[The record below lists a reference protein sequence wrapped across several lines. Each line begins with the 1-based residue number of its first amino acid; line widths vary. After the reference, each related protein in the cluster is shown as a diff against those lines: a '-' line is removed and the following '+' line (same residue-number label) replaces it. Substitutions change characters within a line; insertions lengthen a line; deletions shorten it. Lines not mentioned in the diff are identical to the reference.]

1 MRIAFALGITLNLI
15 LGIHNNVKRRI
26 LCSHVMHRGG
36 QRQLSDAECATIW
49 PEGTGP
55 LVPWTRRF
63 PPREHPNNPNGS
75 GPTSEV
81 GFVVIFTDC
90 PEDAPSPGDDDTDP
104 VASAGSFVDRAAV
117 TKHVIACAIPSMPST
132 SATDPAGSS
141 SGTSRTLSGSA
152 SPASS
157 AMYALIHP
165 DAVICIGP
173 NGEEYDRATLLQN
186 LGYWVKIWDSP
197 VDENSL
203 YDQPYIADHIEDDV
217 GLKDLMKLQ
226 ALKLDDHEFVV
237 IIDKDFVLKNPLDPV
252 FDELRES
259 DDIAAFVR
267 DPDTGA
273 ISTDMLV
280 MKPSVDTYNDLIDT
294 FKTVPFTGTGG
305 WGDSGIGTQ
314 PGGMGTSGLLD
325 YFMSDPE
332 PDTDPNPHT
341 GTELD
346 RCKYANNADENC
358 NTTPFEDIVGFSM
371 TDDLCGQPWM
381 CTYGDLEETWSPE
394 TKVLC
399 ETFLVHW
406 IKSREEFEHLF
417 FNQPTSDNYG
427 DFHKDVY
434 HGLCTGRGPSGYI
447 PMLDEMIPEQEN
459 CIDGSLEFHGC
470 NTEYTTD
477 TATSI
482 GNGIQLEVSV
492 TSPQQ
497 CEVYTAGPNNA
508 GADVPIAGTAEVSGI
523 SFADTSMVFV
533 IDRSGSTCDETEL
546 QCSGDEN
553 RDGGVDDILDCEIAA
568 TLDLVHKVRDEG
580 TVKQVGLVSFSHKL
594 GRRIDSATVEL
605 PLTDI
610 NDFDDNQAHAIETAM
625 RNINCGGATNYAKA
639 VEKACEVIET
649 STATH
654 NIIVFMSSGIPTRG
668 GAPAA
673 YCSNNAIFH
682 TIALGTEAKCEEG
695 VDISLSTISKS
706 TQGTC
711 QEVLNVADIRQTL
724 KEISDAQFRSVQGST
739 VASESSVH
747 FGCEDVPNYVNL
759 IGVDCANMSYFC
771 GGSFAGSRFANNL
784 GITGD
789 SACCICGGG
798 VYLEIGDLELFDDE
812 NFVSS
817 ENSLDSTSFQ
827 RMASIHPGIH
837 TVCTTVIASEAGVP
851 GANVQ
856 CKNILVCPH
865 QTDY

>member
-49 PEGTGP
+49 PEGTGT

-63 PPREHPNNPNGS
+63 PPKEHPNNPNGS

-81 GFVVIFTDC
+81 GFVVIYPNC
-90 PEDAPSPGDDDTDP
+90 PEDAPSPDDDTDP
-104 VASAGSFVDRAAV
+104 VVSAGSFVDRAAV

-226 ALKLDDHEFVV
+226 ALRLDDHEFVV
-237 IIDKDFVLKNPLDPV
+237 IVDEDFVLNNPLDPV

-280 MKPSVDTYNDLIDT
+280 LKPSVDTYEDLIDT

-346 RCKYANNADENC
+346 RCKYANNADETC
-358 NTTPFEDIVGFSM
+358 NTTPFQDIAGYTM
-371 TDDLCGQPWM
+371 TDEICGQPWK
-381 CTYGDLEETWSPE
+381 CAYHDLENTWSPE
-394 TKVLC
+394 TKLLC
-399 ETFLVHW
+399 DVFLVHW
-406 IKSREEFEHLF
+406 IQSREEFEDN
-417 FNQPTSDNYG
+417 FNQETSDKSG
-427 DFHKDVY
+427 DFHKEIY
-434 HGLCTGRGPSGYI
+434 HGLCSQAGQTGYN
-447 PMLDEMIPEQEN
+447 PMLEEMAPALEN
-459 CIDGSLEFHGC
+459 CVDGSLEFHGC
-470 NTEYTTD
+470 DPLSTSGANTPMG
-477 TATSI
+477 S
-482 GNGIQLEVSV
+482 GLKLEVSV
-492 TSPQQ
+492 SSPEQ
-497 CEVYTAGPNNA
+497 CEVFTAGPNNG
-508 GADVPIAGTAEVSGI
+508 GAVIPLAGTAEITGTAN
-523 SFADTSMVFV
+523 ADTSMVFV
-533 IDRSGSTCDETEL
+533 IGRSALYCGADSGAG
-546 QCSGDEN
+546 CSSEN
-553 RDGGVDDILDCEIAA
+553 YNIQYDDILGCEIAA
-568 TLDLVHKVRDEG
+568 IPDLVLKIREER
-580 TVKQVGLVSFSHKL
+580 TVGAVGIVSLSN
-594 GRRIDSATVEL
+594 RRGELATVEL

-610 NDFDDNQAHAIETAM
+610 NLFDQGKAMAIESAI
-625 RNINCGGATNYAKA
+625 RNNDCGTDINYAGA
-639 VEKACEVIET
+639 VEKVCEVIESSKT
-649 STATH
+649 TDNAV
-654 NIIVFMSSGIPTRG
+654 VFISDGLPNVG

-673 YCSNNAIFH
+673 YCSNNAAFH
-682 TIALGTEAKCEEG
+682 TIALGGTANCAGGE
-695 VDISLSTISKS
+695 DTSLSTIAGA
-706 TQGTC
+706 TQGSC
-711 QEVLNVADIRQTL
+711 QEVTNIADIRYILTS
-724 KEISDAQFRSVQGST
+724 IGNIQFQSIQGST
-739 VASESSVH
+739 VASESSVN
-747 FGCEDVPNYVNL
+747 FGCKDVTNFVNKVG
-759 IGVDCANMSYFC
+759 IDCQNMSFFC
-771 GGSFAGSRFANNL
+771 GGEYASAKFQNAL
-784 GITGD
+784 GQSGD
-789 SACCICGGG
+789 SSCCVCGGG
-798 VYLEIGDLELFDDE
+798 IYLDIGDLDQVADDT
-812 NFVSS
+812 FVPDA
-817 ENSLDSTSFQ
+817 NSLQVTSFQ
-827 RMASIHPGIH
+827 DMAIMHPGVH
-837 TVCTTVIASEAGVP
+837 TVCTTVIGAEAGVP
-851 GANVQ
+851 AANVI
-856 CKNILVCPH
+856 CKKILVCH
-865 QTDY
+865 NAADY

>member
-49 PEGTGP
+49 PEGTGT

-63 PPREHPNNPNGS
+63 PPKEHPNNPNGS

-81 GFVVIFTDC
+81 GFVVIYPNC
-90 PEDAPSPGDDDTDP
+90 PEDAPSPDDDTDP
-104 VASAGSFVDRAAV
+104 VVSAGSFVDRAAV
-117 TKHVIACAIPSMPST
+117 TKHAIACAIPSMPST
-132 SATDPAGSS
+132 SATDPADSS

-165 DAVICIGP
+165 DAVTCIGP
-173 NGEEYDRATLLQN
+173 NGEEYDRVTLLQS

-226 ALKLDDHEFVV
+226 ALRLDDHEFVV
-237 IIDKDFVLKNPLDPV
+237 IVDEDFVLNNPLDPV

-280 MKPSVDTYNDLIDT
+280 LKPSVDTYEDLIDT
-294 FKTVPFTGTGG
+294 FTTVPFTDTGG

-341 GTELD
+341 GTGLD
-346 RCKYANNADENC
+346 RWKYANNADENC

-381 CTYGDLEETWSPE
+381 CTYGDLEETWSPG

-417 FNQPTSDNYG
+417 FNQPTNDNAG
-427 DFHKDVY
+427 DFHKEIY
-434 HGLCTGRGPSGYI
+434 HGLCKEPGPSGYI
-447 PMLDEMIPEQEN
+447 PMLEEMTPEQEN

-470 NTEYTTD
+470 NLDHQDETISD
-477 TATSI
+477 M

-497 CEVYTAGPNNA
+497 CEVFTASPNNA
-508 GADVPIAGTAEVSGI
+508 GAIIPLTGTAEISGI
-523 SFADTSMVFV
+523 GIADTSMVFV

-553 RDGGVDDILDCEIAA
+553 FGGAANDILDCQIAA
-568 TLDLVHKVRDEG
+568 ILDLVRKVRNEG
-580 TVKQVGLVSFSHKL
+580 TIKEVGLVSFSHKL
-594 GRRIDSATVEL
+594 GRRIDSASIEL

-610 NDFDDNQAHAIETAM
+610 HEFDDGKAHAIETAI
-625 RNINCGGATNYAKA
+625 RGIKCGGATNYAKA
-639 VEKACEVIET
+639 VEKACEVIEASAT
-649 STATH
+649 TH
-654 NIIVFMSSGIPTRG
+654 NVVIFMSDGLPTRG

-673 YCSNNAIFH
+673 YCSNNAVFH
-682 TIALGTEAKCEEG
+682 TIALGKEARCEEG
-695 VDISLSTISKS
+695 KDISLLTISQA

-711 QEVLNVADIRQTL
+711 QETVNVANIRQIL
-724 KEISDAQFRSVQGST
+724 IDISDAHFLSVQGST
-739 VASESSVH
+739 VASESSVN
-747 FGCEDVPNYVNL
+747 FGCENYPNYVNQ

-771 GGSFAGSRFANNL
+771 GGSFAGAGFANTL
-784 GITGD
+784 GQTGD
-789 SACCICGGG
+789 SACCVCGGG
-798 VYLEIGDLELFDDE
+798 IYLAIGDLEKFDDE
-812 NFVSS
+812 NFVPI
-817 ENSLDSTSFQ
+817 ENSLLTTSFQ
-827 RMASIHPGIH
+827 RTAVMHPGTH
-837 TVCTTVIASEAGVP
+837 TVCTTVVASEASVP

-856 CKNILVCPH
+856 CKNILVCPNLA
-865 QTDY
+865 DY